1 MKTCFP
7 FSTFTSSMT
16 LQTCSIPLCAFSFA
30 GKRVPE
36 TSTSVKFYPPFYCP
50 FPLQLFAFGFH
61 FTTPIN
67 LNFRNQSIGISWG
80 SCTPQVRVL
89 PPCWKA
95 ASKQAALDVIYDVPK
110 ESLIYNSP
118 EQKLLNISAAASL
131 LAEPCAL
138 KWRRPTPGS

>member
-1 MKTCFP
+1 MKTFLP
-7 FSTFTSSMT
+7 FSTVTSLMI
-16 LQTCSIPLCAFSFA
+16 LQTFHIPLCTFIFA

-36 TSTSVKFYPPFYCP
+36 MFINVKFYLPFYCP

-67 LNFRNQSIGISWG
+67 FNFQSRRIGISWLPS

-89 PPCWKA
+89 LPCWKA
-95 ASKQAALDVIYDVPK
+95 ASKQAALDLIYDVPK

-118 EQKLLNISAAASL
+118 EQKFLKISEAASPSL
-131 LAEPCAL
+131 LAEPRAL
-138 KWRRPTPGS
+138 KERR